1 MSVQV
6 REAVSVPSTASGAL
20 PRPGRSLIPSVPR
33 TVIALGLTSLF
44 TDVSAEM
51 VSTILPLYF
60 IVYLGLSPI
69 EFGIVDG
76 LYQGAGA
83 LVRVASGFAS
93 DRMRRAKEV
102 AFIGYAIS
110 ALCKLGL
117 LAAGGSAAM
126 TAVVIA
132 DRTGKGMRTAPRDA
146 LISLGVPREQLAT
159 AFGVHRALDS
169 FGAMLGPLIAFGL
182 LTLLPG
188 AFDAVFVVSFCFAV
202 IGLGVLGLFVEQ
214 GRSRRRVTRPQE
226 APSLGAAVG
235 LLADRRFRSLAIAGT
250 VLSLLTVSDGFM
262 FLVLQQNLK
271 LATGFFPLLFVG
283 TSLVYFALALPV
295 GRLADRFGR
304 TWVYLGGYALVPLC
318 LAALLLLPA
327 APAAALVLLMFG
339 AYYAATDGVLMAL
352 GSAVLP
358 ESLRATGLG
367 LLTTATSSARLVSSV
382 LFGAVWTW
390 WGMQASLLVFGAG
403 MVASVVLAG
412 LILNRC
418 ALTGVS
424 NENEKEPWLRHRG
437 CNTCPQVSECVDQA
451 RSS

>member
-6 REAVSVPSTASGAL
+6 REAVSVPSSVL
-20 PRPGRSLIPSVPR
+20 PRPRRSLIPSVPR
-33 TVIALGLTSLF
+33 TVLALGLTSLF

-69 EFGIVDG
+69 EFGLVDG

-83 LVRVASGFAS
+83 LVRVASGFAA

-182 LTLLPG
+182 LTLVPG
-188 AFDAVFVVSFCFAV
+188 AFDAVFVVSFCFAL

-214 GRSRRRVTRPQE
+214 GRPRRRVTRPQE
-226 APSLGAAVG
+226 APSLRAALG
-235 LLADRRFRSLAIAGT
+235 LLADPRFRGLTIAGT
-250 VLSLLTVSDGFM
+250 VLSLLTISDGFM
-262 FLVLQQNLK
+262 FLVLQQNMQ
-271 LATGFFPLLFVG
+271 LATGFFPLLFVA

-304 TWVYLGGYALVPLC
+304 TWVYLGGYALVPCC
-318 LAALLLLPA
+318 LATLLLLPA
-327 APAAALVLLMFG
+327 GPAAALVLLMFG
-339 AYYAATDGVLMAL
+339 GYYAATDGVLMAL
-352 GSAVLP
+352 GSALLP
-358 ESLRATGLG
+358 ESLRGTGLG

-390 WGMQASLLVFGAG
+390 WGMQTSLLVFGIG
-403 MVASVVLAG
+403 MVASVAVAAF
-412 LILNRC
+412 ILNRI
-418 ALTGVS
+418 ALTQVA

-451 RSS
+451 RSI